1 MREETKMENLKQLT
15 EEIKEH
21 AESITEYREKFVSIM
36 AVGEKPEIDK
46 SLKIIKESQKIIGMV
61 EMLEIVMDSLN
72 FGKSEA
78 VRRLLMEQLQEIRKS
93 MK

>member
-1 MREETKMENLKQLT
+1 MEKLKQLT

-21 AESITEYREKFVSIM
+21 AESIAEYREKFVSIM